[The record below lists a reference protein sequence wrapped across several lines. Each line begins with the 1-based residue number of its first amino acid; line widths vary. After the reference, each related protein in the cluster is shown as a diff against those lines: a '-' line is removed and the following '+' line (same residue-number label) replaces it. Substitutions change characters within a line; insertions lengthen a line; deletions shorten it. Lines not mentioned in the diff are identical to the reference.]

1 MIAAMSDPEDK
12 DAPHGQAYAD
22 FVKANERRRKARS
35 LLALGPVVLAIAATV
50 ASFALTFATG
60 PETLASTSERL
71 QATTTALQ
79 EKQARQAAEVSALR
93 AAQEQLAKDLRNADP
108 TLAAGSSI
116 ANSLAA
122 LTDRLDALDKVILE
136 KPAKTLE
143 VHLLRSEVEKVRAD
157 YQNAELRAAK
167 DIERVYDLAKWL
179 FGVVVVTIIGMVF
192 KAFFDGRPK
201 PPEAAAAKPAP

>member
-1 MIAAMSDPEDK
+1 
-12 DAPHGQAYAD
+12 
-22 FVKANERRRKARS
+22 
-35 LLALGPVVLAIAATV
+35 
-50 ASFALTFATG
+50 
-60 PETLASTSERL
+60 
-71 QATTTALQ
+71 
-79 EKQARQAAEVSALR
+79 VSALR
-93 AAQEQLAKDLRNADP
+93 AAQERLAKDLRNADP

-116 ANSLAA
+116 ATSLAA

-179 FGVVVVTIIGMVF
+179 LGAVAVTVFGMVL
-192 KAFFDGRPK
+192 KAFLEGRPK
-201 PPEAAAAKPAP
+201 PPEAPAAKPGA